1 MTSELTGRVPTHAA
15 AGAAAALV
23 PAGMVAFAA
32 ALRRVG
38 IAADTT
44 RVATALEA
52 LTHLDPLDI
61 DQVYWAGRLTLLG
74 EPDDLARYDAVFQ
87 LHFLE
92 RDLPNAGPPNVSVM
106 RAIPLGTEDRG
117 DADPGEA
124 DDDTP
129 PLLTTANDVEI
140 LRHRDIAEL
149 DVMELDEV
157 NRQIALLRPRTA
169 PRRTMRRRPGGHQ
182 RVDARR
188 TVRAML
194 RNGGEPGR
202 LVLDRRRDKDRRLV
216 LLLDVSGSMTPYADA
231 LLRFAHAAVRENPAG
246 VEVFTIGTRL
256 TRVTRALRIR
266 DPLLALRDAAEAIPD
281 WSGGTRIGESVQA
294 FLDLWGQR
302 GTARRAVVVMFSD
315 GWERGDA
322 TLLGE
327 QMQRVARL
335 AHRVVWVHPHR
346 GKDGFAPVT
355 GGMVAALPHVEDLVA
370 GHTVAALAE
379 VAGVIARA

>member
-1 MTSELTGRVPTHAA
+1 MTSEPTGGAPAGGPAA
-15 AGAAAALV
+15 VV
-23 PAGMVAFAA
+23 PAGMIAFADD
-32 ALRRVG
+32 LRRVG
-38 IAADTT
+38 IGADTT
-44 RVATALEA
+44 RVTTALEA

-74 EPDDLARYDAVFQ
+74 EPDELPRYDAVFQ
-87 LHFLE
+87 IHFLD
-92 RDLPNAGPPNVSVM
+92 RTLPDADGPPTTVV
-106 RAIPLGTEDRG
+106 RTIPLGTEDSRG
-117 DADPGEA
+117 DGADA
-124 DDDTP
+124 DTDTP
-129 PLLTTANDVEI
+129 PLLTTANDVEV

-149 DVMELDEV
+149 DVLELDEV
-157 NRQIALLRPRTA
+157 NRQIAQLRPRTA
-169 PRRTMRRRPGGHQ
+169 PRRTMRRRHGGHE
-182 RVDARR
+182 RVDPRR

-194 RNGGEPGR
+194 RSGGEPGR
-202 LVLDRRRDKDRRLV
+202 LVLDRRRVKDRKLV

-231 LLRFAHAAVRENPAG
+231 LLRFAHAAVRENPSS

-256 TRVTRALRIR
+256 TRVTRALRVR

-327 QMQRVARL
+327 QMERVARL

-346 GKDGFAPVT
+346 GKDGFAPLT

-379 VAGVIARA
+379 VAEVIVRA

>member
-1 MTSELTGRVPTHAA
+1 MS
-15 AGAAAALV
+15 AAALV
-23 PAGMVAFAA
+23 PEGMVGFAD
-32 ALRRVG
+32 ALRRAGV
-38 IAADTT
+38 AADTT
-44 RVATALEA
+44 RVTTALEA
-52 LTHLDPLDI
+52 MSHLDPLDI
-61 DQVYWAGRLTLLG
+61 DQVYWAGRLTLVG

-87 LHFLE
+87 LHFLD
-92 RDLPNAGPPNVSVM
+92 RLPPDAGPPVVAAL
-106 RAIPLGTEDRG
+106 RALPLGTDGERG
-117 DADPGEA
+117 NGKQA
-124 DDDTP
+124 DDDSP
-129 PLLTTANDVEI
+129 PLLSAANDAEV
-140 LRHRDIAEL
+140 LRRRDIAEI
-149 DVMELDEV
+149 DVLELDEL
-157 NRQIALLRPRTA
+157 NRQISALRPRTA
-169 PRRTMRRRPGGHQ
+169 PRRTARRRSGGRE
-182 RVDARR
+182 RVDPHR

-194 RNGGEPGR
+194 RSGGEPGLLAR
-202 LVLDRRRDKDRRLV
+202 DRRRVKTRRLV

-246 VEVFTIGTRL
+246 VEVFTLGTRL
-256 TRVTRALRIR
+256 TRVTRAMRLR
-266 DPLLALRDAAEAIPD
+266 DPLQAMHAAADAIPD

-294 FLDLWGQR
+294 FLDLWGRR

-327 QMQRVARL
+327 QMGQLARL

-379 VAGVIARA
+379 VAEVIARA

>member
-1 MTSELTGRVPTHAA
+1 M
-15 AGAAAALV
+15 
-23 PAGMVAFAA
+23 
-32 ALRRVG
+32 
-38 IAADTT
+38 
-44 RVATALEA
+44 ATALEA

-87 LHFLE
+87 IHFLE
-92 RDLPNAGPPNVSVM
+92 RELPTEGAPAVAVM
-106 RAIPLGTEDRG
+106 RAIPLGTDDSGGG
-117 DADPGEA
+117 DDHGDA

-129 PLLTTANDVEI
+129 PLLTTANDIEI

-149 DVMELDEV
+149 DVLELDEV
-157 NRQIALLRPRTA
+157 NRQIALLRPRA
-169 PRRTMRRRPGGHQ
+169 ARRRTMRRRRGGHE

-194 RNGGEPGR
+194 RSGGEPGR
-202 LVLDRRRDKDRRLV
+202 LVLDKRRDKDRRLV

-231 LLRFAHAAVRENPAG
+231 LLRFAHAAVRENPSG

-256 TRVTRALRIR
+256 TRVTRPLRVR
-266 DPLLALRDAAEAIPD
+266 DPLLALREAAETIPD
-281 WSGGTRIGESVQA
+281 WSGGTRIGESVRA

-327 QMQRVARL
+327 QMERVARL

-379 VAGVIARA
+379 VAEVIARA

>member
-1 MTSELTGRVPTHAA
+1 MTTRDVEAV
-15 AGAAAALV
+15 V

-32 ALRRVG
+32 HLRRAGV
-38 IAADTT
+38 AADTT
-44 RVATALEA
+44 RVTTALEA

-61 DQVYWAGRLTLLG
+61 EQVYWAGRLTLVA

-92 RDLPNAGPPNVSVM
+92 RELPAGGPPDVAVM
-106 RAIPLGTEDRG
+106 RAIPLGTDDSG
-117 DADPGEA
+117 GAHPDQAP
-124 DDDTP
+124 DDDSP
-129 PLLTTANDVEI
+129 PLLTTANDVEV

-149 DVMELDEV
+149 DVLELDEL
-157 NRQIALLRPRTA
+157 NRQIALLRPRA
-169 PRRTMRRRPGGHQ
+169 ARRRTMRRQRGGHQ
-182 RVDARR
+182 RIDARR

-194 RNGGEPGR
+194 ANGGEPGR
-202 LVLDRRRDKDRRLV
+202 LVLDRRRVKDRRLV

-231 LLRFAHAAVRENPAG
+231 LLRFAHAAVRVNPSA

-256 TRVTRALRIR
+256 TRVTRALRLR
-266 DPLLALRDAAEAIPD
+266 DPLLALRAAAEAIPD

-302 GTARRAVVVMFSD
+302 GTARRAVVVVFSD

-327 QMQRVARL
+327 QMERLARL
-335 AHRVVWVHPHR
+335 AHHVVWVHPHR
-346 GKDGFAPVT
+346 GKDGFAPLT

-379 VAGVIARA
+379 VAEVIARA